1 PDGKVADPARDEL
14 SRPRAARRIPLDRA
28 DRAAETVRLDD
39 VDGPVRKHDRH
50 CGRRDVARRP
60 AVCRDPPSLHGAALA
75 NPRKHELAQPVA
87 LAPARVSDDR
97 KPRSIERE
105 ARPAGRDSG
114 VEPPREE
121 ALDPVVARQPDDVET
136 ADAGAD
142 DEGDRPGRP
151 GREGGRARALRY
163 PGRALRP

>member
-1 PDGKVADPARDEL
+1 
-14 SRPRAARRIPLDRA
+14 
-28 DRAAETVRLDD
+28 
-39 VDGPVRKHDRH
+39 
-50 CGRRDVARRP
+50 
-60 AVCRDPPSLHGAALA
+60 ALA

-105 ARPAGRDSG
+105 ARPAERDSG

-151 GREGGRARALRY
+151 GREGGQARALLH
-163 PGRALRP
+163 PGRDLRPPPVRSGPRRDRQISAQRVRDVRPAVG